1 MNITEPLNVGA
12 CVSAVINLAREMQG
26 LAASGNNNL
35 QVYENATNI
44 MIECQRIRELTQS
57 KSMAETTIQDIIDR
71 LKG

>member
-26 LAASGNNNL
+26 LAASGNNNS